1 MIKQIDIEPLFLCG
15 GANANVY
22 VLNSLKARD
31 NFMAI
36 ISDSHYLYPWGSAL
50 GNPYSGKEAPAE
62 LSLATSE
69 TLQEG
74 DNIVIISSNPKHD
87 EILSEANRSISHPN
101 AKRELVTSK
110 TIHQGSAQFFL
121 YFTKVSIFY

>member
-1 MIKQIDIEPLFLCG
+1 
-15 GANANVY
+15 
-22 VLNSLKARD
+22 
-31 NFMAI
+31 MAI
-36 ISDSHYLYPWGSAL
+36 ISDSQLLDTYYPNHKYKDIRLWFREDWKYTAFYSLVGLYLYPWGSAL

-69 TLQEG
+69 TLQES

-121 YFTKVSIFY
+121 